1 MLETDPPR
9 GQVAKLVSD
18 KHALRKL
25 VAEAN
30 LAPSLYN
37 TQPARWRFSPDGTVQ
52 VYEDLSRRLSVADPA
67 GRLARIAV
75 GAAFEGLGIALSKTG
90 LSLRILRLAPPGKE
104 PDDDSNLSLRLV
116 ASALITQGTMRDAL
130 CAYVYERHTFRG
142 EFEPVNPEAR
152 DALAGLMHHLGDVV
166 AIVESADIHDIARR
180 YQQCRE
186 ELQHRTGYQAEF
198 YRWMSWTQR
207 EAQRRH
213 DGLNIRD
220 MAPARLPRFSKP
232 LLLRSLMRTTLES
245 LGVVPELYDE
255 TRSIASASAIGVLT
269 GPRDE
274 DAFLLGQRFYRVWLE
289 LCRAGYALC
298 PMVAATDTAGGLLA
312 LRNRFKIPND
322 RQITSLFRVGK
333 VAAGTLYHRQRLPVR
348 ELLV

>member
-1 MLETDPPR
+1 MSQPAPPR
-9 GQVAKLVSD
+9 DQAVNLASD
-18 KHALRKL
+18 KHVLRKL
-25 VAEAN
+25 IAEAN

-37 TQPARWRFSPDGTVQ
+37 TQPARWRFSPDGTVL
-52 VYEDLSRRLSVADPA
+52 VYEDLSRRLQVADPT
-67 GRLARIAV
+67 GRLARVAV
-75 GAAFEGLGIALSKTG
+75 GAAFEGLNIALSKTG
-90 LSLRILRLAPPGKE
+90 LSLRVQHLAPSGKE
-104 PDDDSNLSLRLV
+104 PDGDNPALRLV
-116 ASALITQGTMRDAL
+116 ASAIIAQGAARDAL
-130 CAYVYERHTFRG
+130 AAYVYERHTFRG
-142 EFEPVNPEAR
+142 EFEPVSPEAH
-152 DALAGLMHHLGDVV
+152 DALAGLMRHLGDVV
-166 AIVESADIHDIARR
+166 AIVESADIHDIAQR
-180 YQQCRE
+180 YRQCRE
-186 ELQHRTGYQAEF
+186 ELKQRTGYQAEF

-220 MAPARLPRFSKP
+220 MAPARLPRITKP
-232 LLLRSLMRTTLES
+232 QLLRSLVRTTLES
-245 LGVVPELYDE
+245 LGMVRELYDE

-274 DAFLLGQRFYRVWLE
+274 DAFLSGQRFYRVWLE

-298 PMVAATDTAGGLLA
+298 PMVAATDTACGLLT